1 MGDTVT
7 SVQLD
12 SYLDYLKRQE
22 RSLATIKQYQRDI
35 QSFLMYIKKHGFCKE
50 SVIQYKEKLRKE
62 YLPASVNVKLAE
74 VGFQNDV
81 RRDAWVGY
89 SMQPGEFLFEVQD
102 GA

>member
-1 MGDTVT
+1 MSATYLIICLIISIALVVFFCT
-7 SVQLD
+7 KVKMNPPFFLFQD
-12 SYLDYLKRQE
+12 SEQ
-22 RSLATIKQYQRDI
+22 
-35 QSFLMYIKKHGFCKE
+35 FFP
-50 SVIQYKEKLRKE
+50 LRG
-62 YLPASVNVKLAE
+62 KLAE

>member
-1 MGDTVT
+1 MRIPSRRKDVLSRGREHPLLRMEAGQACCSTF
-7 SVQLD
+7 
-12 SYLDYLKRQE
+12 
-22 RSLATIKQYQRDI
+22 
-35 QSFLMYIKKHGFCKE
+35 FLFQASE
-50 SVIQYKEKLRKE
+50 QFFPLRG
-62 YLPASVNVKLAE
+62 KLAE

>member
-1 MGDTVT
+1 M
-7 SVQLD
+7 L
-12 SYLDYLKRQE
+12 LN
-22 RSLATIKQYQRDI
+22 
-35 QSFLMYIKKHGFCKE
+35 FLLFQASE
-50 SVIQYKEKLRKE
+50 QFFPLRG
-62 YLPASVNVKLAE
+62 KLAE

>member
-1 MGDTVT
+1 M
-7 SVQLD
+7 L
-12 SYLDYLKRQE
+12 L
-22 RSLATIKQYQRDI
+22 
-35 QSFLMYIKKHGFCKE
+35 SFLFC
-50 SVIQYKEKLRKE
+50 SRLPSSFFPLRG
-62 YLPASVNVKLAE
+62 KLAE

>member
-35 QSFLMYIKKHGFCKE
+35 QSF
-50 SVIQYKEKLRKE
+50 
-62 YLPASVNVKLAE
+62 
-74 VGFQNDV
+74 
-81 RRDAWVGY
+81 
-89 SMQPGEFLFEVQD
+89 
-102 GA
+102 